1 MFSSKDKK
9 MELNAFILIVL
20 AILLVI
26 TSEVAAR
33 ELAES
38 PTNSMDKAKVFE
50 EKNDHV
56 NDVKDFEF
64 GGYGGI
70 NGGGDG
76 RNPGGG
82 NGGFGG
88 YPGGGYGGIPG
99 GGNGGFGGSPVGGY
113 GGIPGGSN
121 GGFGGSPG
129 GGNGG
134 FPGGGFPHN

>member
-1 MFSSKDKK
+1 MFSSKDKQ

-38 PTNSMDKAKVFE
+38 PTNSMDKAKVFD

-56 NDVKDFEF
+56 NDAKDLEF
-64 GGYGGI
+64 GGFGGRYGGNSGGGNSGFGGYPGGGYGG
-70 NGGGDG
+70 NPFGGS
-76 RNPGGG
+76 
-82 NGGFGG
+82 GGFGG
-88 YPGGGYGGIPG
+88 YPGGGYGG
-99 GGNGGFGGSPVGGY
+99 
-113 GGIPGGSN
+113 
-121 GGFGGSPG
+121 
-129 GGNGG
+129 

>member
-1 MFSSKDKK
+1 MFSSKDKQ

-38 PTNSMDKAKVFE
+38 PTNSMDKAKVFD

-56 NDVKDFEF
+56 NDAKDLEF
-64 GGYGGI
+64 GGFGGRYGGGYGG
-70 NGGGDG
+70 NPFGGS
-76 RNPGGG
+76 
-82 NGGFGG
+82 GGFGG
-88 YPGGGYGGIPG
+88 YPGGGYGGNPFG
-99 GGNGGFGGSPVGGY
+99 GSGGFGGY
-113 GGIPGGSN
+113 
-121 GGFGGSPG
+121 PG
-129 GGNGG
+129 GGYGG